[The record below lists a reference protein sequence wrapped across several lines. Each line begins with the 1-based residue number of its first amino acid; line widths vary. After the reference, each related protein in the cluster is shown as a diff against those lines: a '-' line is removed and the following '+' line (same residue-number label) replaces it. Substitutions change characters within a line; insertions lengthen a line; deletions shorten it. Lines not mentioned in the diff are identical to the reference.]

1 MFQVCKYDLKFKNC
15 FVPLKW
21 VRNKLDVS
29 SIHEGLGGWLCF
41 GLGEGRG
48 QGFLSSSHL
57 NTAGFPGAGL
67 IPLAYEL
74 LNAEPAHRA
83 EAMSFCKAHRLICTG
98 LDHGQHPV
106 TGCKRS
112 LLFRRD
118 SPVCNPD

>member
-29 SIHEGLGGWLCF
+29 SVHEGLGGWLCF
-41 GLGEGRG
+41 GGRGGSG
-48 QGFLSSSHL
+48 QGFLSSSQL
-57 NTAGFPGAGL
+57 NTAGFPGARL

-74 LNAEPAHRA
+74 LNAEAAHRA
-83 EAMSFCKAHRLICTG
+83 EATCFCKAQRLICTG
-98 LDHGQHPV
+98 LGHSQRPV

-112 LLFRRD
+112 LLFKRD
-118 SPVCNPD
+118 SPVYNPD